1 MTYVTATYPDVAP
14 FQLPKFPVRR
24 SRRIAAKGLLAG
36 TAIVAA
42 GSVLAASLGLS
53 VLWMSAVS
61 LNAPTRL
68 HGEAQ
73 IAPLASALGEWH
85 HGLIRSAVRS
95 GSGNGFGNAPD
106 TPEFAALAP
115 ETTPLVAPQPI
126 PVPPRVAPAVV
137 PKPFVR
143 VPLPRRRAVPHV
155 EAAPIAPPVA
165 MAPPQIVPP
174 PQPVQQAEAVPL
186 PPARPF
192 IPQPVAEEKPPAPV
206 VARAVPKPAPE
217 PKVAALPPAPAPQ
230 DEPAASPIGK
240 RTAVYDIEAHTVYLP
255 NGRRL
260 EAHSGL
266 GHMMD
271 DPSPQFIRTRMR
283 GPTPPNVYALTLR
296 EQLFHGVR
304 AIRLTPVDD
313 RKMYG
318 RDGILAHT
326 YMLGPNGQSNGCV
339 SFKNY
344 NAFLEAYLDGQV
356 DRMVVVPR
364 LDARTR
370 TALALPAPKWNLFSA
385 FAAE

>member
-24 SRRIAAKGLLAG
+24 SRSIAAKGLLAG

-42 GSVLAASLGLS
+42 GGVLAASLGLS
-53 VLWMSAVS
+53 ALWMSAVS

-68 HGEAQ
+68 HANAPV
-73 IAPLASALGEWH
+73 APLVSALGEWH
-85 HGLIRSAVRS
+85 RGLMRPGLRS

-115 ETTPLVAPQPI
+115 EQTRVVAPQPI
-126 PVPPRVAPAVV
+126 PVPPRIAPAPTIV
-137 PKPFVR
+137 PKPFAR
-143 VPLPRRRAVPHV
+143 VPLPRPRAVPHV
-155 EAAPIAPPVA
+155 AAPPVA
-165 MAPPQIVPP
+165 TAL
-174 PQPVQQAEAVPL
+174 PQPVSPQPQKHAEAVPL
-186 PPARPF
+186 PLARPF
-192 IPQPVAEEKPPAPV
+192 ILQPVVAEKPPAV
-206 VARAVPKPAPE
+206 AVARAVPAPEPE
-217 PKVAALPPAPAPQ
+217 PKVAALPPAPAPKNN
-230 DEPAASPIGK
+230 PAAAGIDK
-240 RTAVYDIEAHTVYLP
+240 HTAVYDIEAHTVYLP

-271 DPSPQFIRTRMR
+271 DPDFIRAKMR

-296 EQLFHGVR
+296 QQLFHGVR
-304 AIRLTPVDD
+304 AIRLTPVDE

-318 RDGILAHT
+318 RDGMLAHT

-339 SFKNY
+339 SFRNY
-344 NAFLEAYLDGQV
+344 NTFLQAYLDGQV

-364 LDARTR
+364 LDAKTR
-370 TALALPAPKWNLFSA
+370 AALALPAPRWNLFSA

>member
-1 MTYVTATYPDVAP
+1 MTYVTATYSDVAP
-14 FQLPKFPVRR
+14 FQIPQFSVRR
-24 SRRIAAKGLLAG
+24 PRRLAAKGLLAG
-36 TAIVAA
+36 TAVVAA

-53 VLWMSAVS
+53 ALWMSAVS
-61 LNAPTRL
+61 LNVPTRL
-68 HGEAQ
+68 HGETQ

-85 HGLIRSAVRS
+85 RGLVRSTVRS
-95 GSGNGFGNAPD
+95 GSGNGFGSAPD

-115 ETTPLVAPQPI
+115 EQMPAP
-126 PVPPRVAPAVV
+126 VLAPPPAVTPAPKLA

-143 VPLPRRRAVPHV
+143 VPLPRRRIPP
-155 EAAPIAPPVA
+155 PIAAIPAQPPVA
-165 MAPPQIVPP
+165 MLPSQPVVPP
-174 PQPVQQAEAVPL
+174 APTVAENIPL

-192 IPQPVAEEKPPAPV
+192 IAQPEAEKPAAPV
-206 VARAVPKPAPE
+206 VAHAVPAPAPE
-217 PKVAALPPAPAPQ
+217 PKVAARPPAPAPK
-230 DEPAASPIGK
+230 DEQAASTIGK

-271 DPSPQFIRTRMR
+271 DPSPQYIRTRMR

-304 AIRLTPVDD
+304 AIRLTPLDE

-318 RDGILAHT
+318 RDGMLAHT

-344 NAFLEAYLDGQV
+344 NAFLEAYLDGQI

-364 LDARTR
+364 LDAKTR
-370 TALALPAPKWNLFSA
+370 TALALPAPKWSLFSA

>member
-24 SRRIAAKGLLAG
+24 SRSIAAKGLLAG

-42 GSVLAASLGLS
+42 GGVLAASLGVS
-53 VLWMSAVS
+53 ALWMSAVS
-61 LNAPTRL
+61 LNVPTRL
-68 HGEAQ
+68 HDARS
-73 IAPLASALGEWH
+73 APLVSALGEWH
-85 HGLIRSAVRS
+85 RGLVRSTVRS

-115 ETTPLVAPQPI
+115 EQTP
-126 PVPPRVAPAVV
+126 APALAPPPVARPAPTV
-137 PKPFVR
+137 APKPFVR
-143 VPLPRRRAVPHV
+143 VPLPRPRVAPPVAAI
-155 EAAPIAPPVA
+155 AAPPPVA
-165 MAPPQIVPP
+165 MAPPQPP
-174 PQPVQQAEAVPL
+174 APPAPSLAENIPL
-186 PPARPF
+186 PQARPF
-192 IPQPVAEEKPPAPV
+192 IAQPETDKPPAPA
-206 VARAVPKPAPE
+206 VARATPAPAPE
-217 PKVAALPPAPAPQ
+217 PKVAALPPVPAPKNDQ
-230 DEPAASPIGK
+230 AASAIDK
-240 RTAVYDIEAHTVYLP
+240 HTAVYDIEAHTVYLP

-271 DPSPQFIRTRMR
+271 DPSPQYIRTRMR
-283 GPTPPNVYALTLR
+283 GPTPPNVYALSLR

-304 AIRLTPVDD
+304 AIRLTPLDE

-318 RDGILAHT
+318 RDGMLAHT

-364 LDARTR
+364 LDAKTR

>member
-1 MTYVTATYPDVAP
+1 MTYVTATYSDVAP
-14 FQLPKFPVRR
+14 FQIPKFPVRR
-24 SRRIAAKGLLAG
+24 SRSIAAKGLLAG

-53 VLWMSAVS
+53 ALWISAIS
-61 LNAPTRL
+61 LNVPTRL
-68 HGEAQ
+68 HAGAP

-85 HGLIRSAVRS
+85 RTLVRSGARS

-115 ETTPLVAPQPI
+115 EQAPAPVLAPPPVAP
-126 PVPPRVAPAVV
+126 RAPALA

-143 VPLPRRRAVPHV
+143 VPLPRPRIAPRV
-155 EAAPIAPPVA
+155 AALPAQPPVA
-165 MAPPQIVPP
+165 MLPAPPAGPP
-174 PQPVQQAEAVPL
+174 APAVAENIPL
-186 PPARPF
+186 PLARPF
-192 IPQPVAEEKPPAPV
+192 IAQPEAEKPPV
-206 VARAVPKPAPE
+206 IARAAPAPAPE
-217 PKVAALPPAPAPQ
+217 PKVAALPPAPAPK
-230 DEPAASPIGK
+230 DEQAASAIGK

-271 DPSPQFIRTRMR
+271 DPGYIRAKMR

-304 AIRLTPVDD
+304 AIRLTPVDE
-313 RKMYG
+313 RKMHG
-318 RDGILAHT
+318 RDGMLAHT

-364 LDARTR
+364 LDAKTR
-370 TALALPAPKWNLFSA
+370 TALSLPAPKWNLFSA